1 MKRRIRP
8 APRPAGN
15 LDSFLDIMTN
25 TVGVL
30 VFVLLFVTLAAA
42 DATVLVRTP
51 LRAST
56 EKEPVFFEVVDGRV
70 IHMETDEVN
79 ERVGAFMKALPTINL
94 YNYEYVLRRMETWSM
109 STDNYTVDL
118 RGWSM
123 RYRARDGAGESAK
136 VVKDTTSAYQRV
148 LRAMDPEKEYLA
160 FIVRPDGLEAFRA
173 AREVAT
179 KRGFN
184 SGWEPFTAEREI
196 SFGSGGREVGV
207 Q

>member
-1 MKRRIRP
+1 VKRRPRQRP
-8 APRPAGN
+8 QAQN

-56 EKEPVFFEVVDGRV
+56 EKVPVFFEVVDGRV
-70 IHMETDEVN
+70 VHMETGVAN
-79 ERVGAFMKALPTINL
+79 ERVRAFMEGLPRINL
-94 YNYEYVLRRMETWSM
+94 YNYEYVLGSMRTWST
-109 STDNYTVDL
+109 STGNYTVDL
-118 RGWSM
+118 VGYSM
-123 RYRARDGAGESAK
+123 RYRANEGAGESAK
-136 VVKDTTSAYQRV
+136 VVKDTASAYQRV
-148 LRAMDPEKEYLA
+148 LREMDPETEYLA

-173 AREVAT
+173 AREIAT
-179 KRGFN
+179 KRGLS
-184 SGWEPFTAEREI
+184 SGWEPFTDEREI
-196 SFGSGGREVGV
+196 TFGSNGREVGV

>member
-1 MKRRIRP
+1 MKRR
-8 APRPAGN
+8 PRPRPQAQN

-42 DATVLVRTP
+42 DASVLVRTP

-56 EKEPVFFEVVDGRV
+56 EKVPVFFEVVDGRV
-70 IHMETDEVN
+70 VHMETGVAD
-79 ERVGAFMKALPTINL
+79 ERVRAFVEGLPRINL
-94 YNYEYVLRRMETWSM
+94 YNYEYVLASMRTWST
-109 STDNYTVDL
+109 STGNYTVDL
-118 RGWSM
+118 VGYST
-123 RYRARDGAGESAK
+123 RYRANEGAGEPVK
-136 VVKDTTSAYQRV
+136 VVKDTASAYQRV
-148 LRAMDPEKEYLA
+148 LRGMDPETEYLA

-179 KRGFN
+179 RRGLS
-184 SGWEPFTAEREI
+184 SGWEPFTHEREI
-196 SFGSGGREVGV
+196 TFGSNGRQVGV

>member
-1 MKRRIRP
+1 VKRR
-8 APRPAGN
+8 PRPRPQAQN

-42 DATVLVRTP
+42 DASVLVRTP

-56 EKEPVFFEVVDGRV
+56 EKVPVFFEVVDGRV
-70 IHMETDEVN
+70 VHMETGVAD
-79 ERVGAFMKALPTINL
+79 ERVRAFMEGLPRINL
-94 YNYEYVLRRMETWSM
+94 YNYEYVLASMRTWST
-109 STDNYTVDL
+109 STGNYTVDL
-118 RGWSM
+118 VGYSM
-123 RYRARDGAGESAK
+123 RYRANEGAGEPVK
-136 VVKDTTSAYQRV
+136 VVKDTASAYQRV
-148 LRAMDPEKEYLA
+148 LRGMDPETEYLA

-179 KRGFN
+179 RRGLS
-184 SGWEPFTAEREI
+184 SGWEPFTYEREI
-196 SFGSGGREVGV
+196 TFGSNGRQVGV